1 MLIDTHAHLDF
12 PDFAPD
18 LGQVLARAAAAGVD
32 RIITIGTSVESSRR
46 AVELAK
52 ASRRG
57 DLTLPDA
64 PTLPRIFAA
73 VGVHPNS
80 AGEAERH
87 FIEELR
93 DLAKHPEV
101 VAIGEI
107 GGDNHRPSADE
118 KEAAETRAVQADV
131 FRLQLDL
138 AAELGLNAVVHERD
152 AWQETLG
159 ILAPYH
165 GRLRT
170 VFHCF
175 GKGIENA
182 SHLLEQN
189 HLVSFTGI
197 LTFKNAATVQETA
210 RWMPDGQFLLETDCP
225 FLAPVP
231 RRGKRC
237 EPADTRLVAEFI
249 AGLRHTS
256 LEAVAQQT
264 TAQAETFFR
273 FPN

>member
-18 LGQVLARAAAAGVD
+18 LKEVLARASAAGVD

-52 ASRRG
+52 ASHRG
-57 DLTLPDA
+57 DLSIPDA
-64 PTLPRIFAA
+64 PALPRIFAA

-80 AGEAERH
+80 AGQADRH

-93 DLAKHPEV
+93 DLANNPEV

-107 GGDNHRPSADE
+107 GGDCHRLPADGR
-118 KEAAETRAVQADV
+118 EAAETRAVQSEV

-138 AAELGLNAVVHERD
+138 AVEQGLNAVVHERD
-152 AWQETLG
+152 AWTETLA
-159 ILAPYH
+159 ILAPYQ

-175 GKGIENA
+175 GKDIEHA
-182 SHLLEQN
+182 RELLGQN

-197 LTFKNAATVQETA
+197 VTFKNAATVQETA
-210 RWMPDGQFLLETDCP
+210 RLLPEGQFFLETDCP

-237 EPADTRLVAEFI
+237 EPADTRLVAECI
-249 AGLRHTS
+249 AALRHTS
-256 LEAVAQQT
+256 LEAIAAQT
-264 TAQAETFFR
+264 NTQAEKFFR
-273 FPN
+273 FPG